1 MQKLGQNLCTS
12 KQLPCCYAY
21 ATNKLFQHLKALFFH
36 CCLHVLF
43 SFNTFGKHLNIT
55 IYINYEALKVN
66 TFAMLQSC
74 LGNFFVKM
82 QQKRLI
88 KFYVHG
94 KLQFCVLKSW
104 YATYKQTMKD
114 ITYFVSNLIKQL
126 QIGLLSWFRDLF
138 YDYFPFCATKQVNS
152 CWNTDIAIF
161 YHFKLDQKF
170 ANRWNHTPK
179 WYKVRFQ
186 N

>member
-21 ATNKLFQHLKALFFH
+21 ATNKLCQHLKALFFH

-43 SFNTFGKHLNIT
+43 SFSTFGKYLNIT

-66 TFAMLQSC
+66 TFAMLQIC
-74 LGNFFVKM
+74 LGNFFVKT
-82 QQKRLI
+82 QQKRLV
-88 KFYVHG
+88 KFYIHG

-126 QIGLLSWFRDLF
+126 QIGLL
-138 YDYFPFCATKQVNS
+138 FPKFDVNRTRFLNQ
-152 CWNTDIAIF
+152 C
-161 YHFKLDQKF
+161 
-170 ANRWNHTPK
+170 PK
-179 WYKVRFQ
+179 A
-186 N
+186 